1 MVGPRCRIERRPM
14 GFRVW
19 SQITL
24 DALPEGMGPARGVYG
39 GLQGPKGRRS
49 GKYSTFNVP

>member
-1 MVGPRCRIERRPM
+1 M

-49 GKYSTFNVP
+49 GKYSTFNLP